1 MMKQSK
7 INIVLWVVSAVLLLT
22 ATAFAVAYFVTA
34 SNEKNYKNQLE
45 FVYEKS
51 FYELVDNVNNLE
63 INLSK
68 LNSANSQTYQADLVD
83 KLVQQSN
90 QAQDNLASLPID
102 EQAISKTIG
111 FINSTNGYCTSL
123 AVQLAKG
130 QPLTDDQKYS
140 IEALY
145 ESAQNV
151 KQEVNRFATL
161 LTNDY
166 NIVEN
171 TKFKS
176 QMNQSGISK
185 QFSSLEEPSVEY
197 PQLIYDG
204 PFSDSVLNKE
214 IKGLSKNEYT
224 KVQAQEVVKKEIFDY
239 KTISY
244 EGMTEGKFVT
254 YNFALTFADDST
266 GYVQVTKNGGF
277 ILSYNRT
284 HNIEHF
290 HKSQEECVQIAEKFV
305 ADLGLTNMKSVWYAD
320 AEGYM
325 YVNLAYTID
334 DKTVVYPDLIKIK
347 VAMDKGLVVGL
358 EGMTYAYNHTE
369 RPTQKAKI
377 TSEQAQKQVTPELDV
392 QKTTLCIIPN
402 EYVGETLAYEMQ
414 ATKNGM
420 QFYAYVDAQTGEL
433 IRIMRV
439 VETDDGNLLM

>member
-1 MMKQSK
+1 MKQSK
-7 INIVLWVVSAVLLLT
+7 INIVLWVVSSVLMLAVV
-22 ATAFAVAYFVTA
+22 AFAIAYFVTA

-68 LNSANSQTYQADLVD
+68 LNSTNSNTYQAKLVD
-83 KLVQQSN
+83 KIVEQSN
-90 QAQDNLASLPID
+90 QAQDNLASLPIN
-102 EQAISKTIG
+102 EQSISKTIS
-111 FINSTNGYCTSL
+111 FINSANGYCTSL
-123 AVQLAKG
+123 ATQLAKG
-130 QPLTDDQKYS
+130 QALTDDQRFS
-140 IEALY
+140 IEELY

-161 LTNDY
+161 LTKDY
-166 NIVEN
+166 NIVDN
-171 TKFKS
+171 VKINS
-176 QMNQSGISK
+176 QMDKTNFSN

-214 IKGLSKNEYT
+214 IKGLNKTEFT
-224 KVQAQEVVKKEIFDY
+224 KVQAQEVVNKEIFE
-239 KTISY
+239 Y
-244 EGMTEGKFVT
+244 ESIAYDGMTNGKFVT
-254 YNFALTFADDST
+254 YNFVLTFKDGSK
-266 GYVQVTKNGGF
+266 GFVQVTKNGGF

-284 HNIEHF
+284 HTVEHF
-290 HKSQEECVQIAEKFV
+290 HKSQEECVQIAEKF
-305 ADLGLTNMKSVWYAD
+305 AENLGLLNMKSVWYAD
-320 AEGYM
+320 AEGYL

-334 DKTVVYPDLIKIK
+334 DKIIVYPDLIKIK
-347 VAMDKGLVVGL
+347 VAMDEGLVVGL
-358 EGMTYAYNHTE
+358 EGMTYAYNHID
-369 RPTQKAKI
+369 RSAPTPVI
-377 TSEQAQKQVTPELDV
+377 TTSEAEKQVTPELDI

-402 EYVGETLAYEMQ
+402 DYVGETLAYEMQ

-420 QFYAYVDAQTGEL
+420 QFYVYVDAQTGEL